1 MPSIDLVDA
10 SVDIP
15 IYNSRGRSLKTTLL
29 RRVGGQVEADGRDIV
44 TVKALRNINLA
55 LKPGDRLGIIGHNG
69 AGKSTLLRVLSGSYE
84 PSSGTCTISGTVSS
98 LIDMMMGMDP
108 ELTGADNI
116 ILRGAFVGLTIKQ
129 ARKAIPDIA
138 EFSELGPYLHLPM
151 RTYSSGMLMRLA
163 FAVSTTRVPD
173 ILLFDE
179 MISFGDIAFASKARE
194 RVQNLLDKASILALA
209 SHDVNSLQTY
219 CNRAILLERGE
230 ILQQGSV
237 EDMWSA
243 YTERLRE
250 SA

>member
-1 MPSIDLVDA
+1 M
-10 SVDIP
+10 
-15 IYNSRGRSLKTTLL
+15 
-29 RRVGGQVEADGRDIV
+29 
-44 TVKALRNINLA
+44 TVKALRNVNLA

-69 AGKSTLLRVLSGSYE
+69 AGKSTMLRVLSGSYE
-84 PSSGTCTISGTVSS
+84 PSSGTCTINGTVSS

-116 ILRGAFVGLTIKQ
+116 IMRGAFVGLTIKQ
-129 ARKAIPDIA
+129 ARNAIPDIA
-138 EFSELGPYLHLPM
+138 DFSELGPYLHLPM

-179 MISFGDIAFASKARE
+179 MISFGDITFATKARD
-194 RVQNLLDKASILALA
+194 RVQSLLDKASILALA
-209 SHDVNSLQTY
+209 SHDVNSLKTY

-230 ILQQGSV
+230 ILHQGSV
-237 EDMWSA
+237 EDVWA
-243 YTERLRE
+243 FYNQRLRE